1 VSSRWR
7 LGAPVLLVTLQ
18 ACVFVPRTTEVYDFD
33 CQMTSRQ
40 MDLQAV
46 EIGGFGR
53 CRNNDCAVIL
63 VAVGATAAASAI
75 VSGSIVVVG
84 NVVYWLEKQGRCQRE
99 S

>member
-1 VSSRWR
+1 MPAKSSPW
-7 LGAPVLLVTLQ
+7 LAVMTLALQ

-33 CQMTSRQ
+33 CRVSSRQ

-46 EIGGFGR
+46 EIGGLGR
-53 CRNNDCAVIL
+53 CHGRECGVIL
-63 VAVGATAAASAI
+63 VAVGATAAASAV

-99 S
+99 T

>member
-1 VSSRWR
+1 MDHEWR
-7 LGAPVLLVTLQ
+7 LAAPVLLVTLQ

-33 CQMTSRQ
+33 CRVSSRQ

-53 CRNNDCAVIL
+53 CQSRECAVIL
-63 VAVGATAAASAI
+63 VAVGATAAASAV

>member
-1 VSSRWR
+1 MSLKSS
-7 LGAPVLLVTLQ
+7 LLLPAAILTLQ

-33 CQMTSRQ
+33 CRVSSRQ

-53 CRNNDCAVIL
+53 CQSRDCAVIL
-63 VAVGATAAASAI
+63 VAVGATAAASAV